1 MLQKSHKKY
10 DIDVDPSKNYIT
22 DVKEDSRGNHVRVI
36 SYIFL
41 LCSGDN
47 ISKKILLLSESYL
60 SERIFSWGLRQHI
73 FKYRKTSKNILPL
86 IMFAPL
92 TFGKKI

>member
-36 SYIFL
+36 SYIFYREQ
-41 LCSGDN
+41 S
-47 ISKKILLLSESYL
+47 SKVLKEPLLLLLFLLAGNHSE
-60 SERIFSWGLRQHI
+60 
-73 FKYRKTSKNILPL
+73 TNKNVRNGTKNVLGTEL
-86 IMFAPL
+86 WY
-92 TFGKKI
+92 